1 MWIPGYLVRHKAD
14 SDSGKDEEDTVASTG
29 EARQG
34 IGVRDLL
41 EAGLHFGHQ
50 TKRWNP
56 KMKRFVFDKR
66 NGVHIIDLARSLVM
80 MKEAL
85 NFIHDVVVSGKKV
98 LFVGTKKQAQQVIKE
113 TALACDEY
121 YVTTRWLGG
130 TLTNSST
137 IRRSVKR
144 MREIEELEKGGGF
157 SSMHKKEASMLRH
170 ELWKLRRNLDGIAGM
185 SELPGVLF
193 VVDVNREAI
202 AVAEANKLEIPVVAI
217 VDTNCD
223 PAPIDYVIPGNDDA
237 IRAIRL
243 ITGTVT
249 DTIRKA
255 SAEYA
260 KTAAELARRKEAE
273 QAEAETARA
282 ASRAKD
288 KAGSAAMKGEDAGGR
303 EREKDKAEA
312 RPADTAGK
320 TAKKE
325 RAVEKKAAGHTKAS
339 RGTAVPSGKSVPGG
353 RVRIEDKNGQE
364 AKEPEEKASRSKKQE
379 QKKTGRG

>member
-1 MWIPGYLVRHKAD
+1 M
-14 SDSGKDEEDTVASTG
+14 ASTG

-56 KMKRFVFDKR
+56 KMKRFIFDKR
-66 NGVHIIDLARSLVM
+66 NGVHIIDLAKSLVM

-85 NFIHDVVVSGKKV
+85 NFIHDIVVSGKKI

-113 TALACDEY
+113 TALACGEY

-130 TLTNSST
+130 TLTNSTT

-144 MREIEELEKGGGF
+144 MREIEELEKGDGL

-170 ELWKLRRNLDGIAGM
+170 ELWKLKRNLEGIADM

-243 ITGTVT
+243 ITGTVA

-260 KTAAELARRKEAE
+260 KIAVELARKKEAE
-273 QAEAETARA
+273 QAEAEAARA
-282 ASRAKD
+282 ASKAGD
-288 KAGSAAMKGEDAGGR
+288 KARNAAMKGEDAGGM
-303 EREKDKAEA
+303 ERVKQKAGA
-312 RPADTAGK
+312 KAADTAGK
-320 TAKKE
+320 TARKK
-325 RAVEKKAAGHTKAS
+325 RAVEKKAVGQTKAS
-339 RGTAVPSGKSVPGG
+339 SGTAVPSGKSVPKG
-353 RVRIEDKNGQE
+353 RARIEDKNGKE
-364 AKEPEEKASRSKKQE
+364 AKEPAEKASRPKKQE
-379 QKKTGRG
+379 QKKTGKA